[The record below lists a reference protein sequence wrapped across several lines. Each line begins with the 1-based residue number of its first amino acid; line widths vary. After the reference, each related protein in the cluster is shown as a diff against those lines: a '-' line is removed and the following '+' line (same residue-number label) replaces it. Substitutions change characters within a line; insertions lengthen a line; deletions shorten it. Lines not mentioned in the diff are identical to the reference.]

1 MCLWQLPVVVHRLRL
16 VRCWCGLRAN
26 GQSAAAAALGKAGA
40 ALSAAAAGSSAPS
53 VAALYTLL
61 HFYALPFY
69 RFGVQHSTGP
79 LAQQHLRHRI
89 LPSIHCP
96 LCSPPRP
103 PPQCCPQGFRKVDP
117 DRWEFANE
125 HFLRGRRDLL
135 GEIHRRK
142 PSGGSERR
150 RGGHA
155 REEEVRG
162 VPPPQWCATGG
173 AACIDATACW
183 RCRANKFVCGHLPTA
198 PPCGRPSCLPLCSQ
212 DRQQIIEVGHY
223 GLQQEV
229 EQLKR
234 DKNVLMQEVIRLRQ
248 QQQVRWRAA
257 ACFTSLASCGS
268 RSHGAMCWGP
278 MGAVHALQ
286 AHSAPANPTI
296 DRLPRPPCP
305 FTHPC
310 RTPTRCWLT
319 CRTGWSCRSSGSSR

>member
-1 MCLWQLPVVVHRLRL
+1 MNRQAQLLFGGLHHVLLPRLRSCIARML
-16 VRCWCGLRAN
+16 
-26 GQSAAAAALGKAGA
+26 
-40 ALSAAAAGSSAPS
+40 
-53 VAALYTLL
+53 
-61 HFYALPFY
+61 
-69 RFGVQHSTGP
+69 
-79 LAQQHLRHRI
+79 LRH
-89 LPSIHCP
+89 PSHLSHVRSP
-96 LCSPPRP
+96 VTLSPP
-103 PPQCCPQGFRKVDP
+103 
-117 DRWEFANE
+117 
-125 HFLRGRRDLL
+125 
-135 GEIHRRK
+135 IHLTTS
-142 PSGGSERR
+142 P
-150 RGGHA
+150 
-155 REEEVRG
+155 
-162 VPPPQWCATGG
+162 
-173 AACIDATACW
+173 
-183 RCRANKFVCGHLPTA
+183 
-198 PPCGRPSCLPLCSQ
+198 Q